1 MKAFDTFHTLENK
14 LTNLLFTNNLVHKL
28 HFDRYPLVLVIHPD
42 QDIEAQM
49 EMVASDGGG
58 SSPDASLAFS
68 IDAEGLRMKIN
79 GRLLIEE
86 SLMNKIKNLVKKM
99 VAAYLF
105 GAYAE
110 RFTKNGD
117 DIGYSG
123 KPDDEDA
130 DETNDEDDLPPVDD
144 IPDDTED
151 VVEDADTDAKPD
163 PFAEFFGDDAP
174 ADNADAE

>member
-1 MKAFDTFHTLENK
+1 MKAYDTFNVLDAK
-14 LTNLLFTNNLVHKL
+14 LTKLLTGNLLVHR
-28 HFDRYPLVLVIHPD
+28 FYNDRYPLVLTIRPD
-42 QDIEAQM
+42 KSPEAQM
-49 EMVASDGGG
+49 TMMEADDGG

-151 VVEDADTDAKPD
+151 TDTDAAEPD